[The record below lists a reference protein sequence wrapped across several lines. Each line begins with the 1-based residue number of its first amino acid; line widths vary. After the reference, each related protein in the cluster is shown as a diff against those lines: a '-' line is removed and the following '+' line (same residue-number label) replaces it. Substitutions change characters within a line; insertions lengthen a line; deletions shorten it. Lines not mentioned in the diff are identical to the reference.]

1 MPVGEQAT
9 MNVPPNES
17 IDARLARVERLFWI
31 DRDEANQDARDWLI
45 ELGVVDIDGPN
56 GESVDYS
63 SVETGLGRGAVA
75 RRLRVLLANISRTRG
90 DPSRSAA
97 EVQQILAWA
106 ERHGEVALQSRCH
119 DVLGSVF
126 EMVGDPALAL
136 EHAVLVNDLIDESE
150 VPLMRAAA
158 RLCLADALGSAG
170 SFDES
175 RRRYNEALRL
185 VIDDTDTNIRYMIL
199 NNLAY
204 TEYLAGNPGAA
215 LETVEHLIAL
225 SAANSRPIG
234 MYARDTIARVY
245 LTAGRLDE
253 AERMLLPAIETA
265 NDDPNPDA
273 ISAAL
278 VTLAEVYR
286 IQGRLDAAQRV
297 IDQCATLAAGHGLVR
312 WLTEV
317 AREQAE
323 SYAANLDYRRAFEA
337 YRSYHAQSV
346 ALGASENEAR
356 GRILEAMFQ
365 TAESRRESE
374 RYRELAERDPLT
386 SLHNLR
392 FVDEHLSIAAIR
404 SGEGGPCFA
413 IAMIDIDHF
422 KRINDALSHAVGDE
436 VLRMLGEIL
445 KRAAN
450 RVAGG
455 IAARLGGEEFLL
467 ILPGADAAEARE
479 RFEEVRSDIADYDWN
494 PITAGLPVTAS
505 IGVALAPE
513 DGVQTSDLLRAAD
526 VRLYVAKRD
535 GRNRVVHTAT
545 IQASASR

>member
-1 MPVGEQAT
+1 
-9 MNVPPNES
+9 
-17 IDARLARVERLFWI
+17 
-31 DRDEANQDARDWLI
+31 
-45 ELGVVDIDGPN
+45 
-56 GESVDYS
+56 
-63 SVETGLGRGAVA
+63 
-75 RRLRVLLANISRTRG
+75 VLLANISRTRG